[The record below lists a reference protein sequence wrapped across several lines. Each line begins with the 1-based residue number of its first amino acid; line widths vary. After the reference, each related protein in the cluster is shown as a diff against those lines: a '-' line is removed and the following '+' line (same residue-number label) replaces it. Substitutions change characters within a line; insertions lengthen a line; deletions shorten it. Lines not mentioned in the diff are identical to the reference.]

1 MVESSAKDH
10 GGGGGGA
17 SYNGLPGKPPSQ
29 RDIFFGVEVDKKYR
43 QQIDAVAE
51 VVNLIEIN
59 NKG

>member
-1 MVESSAKDH
+1 MER
-10 GGGGGGA
+10 GGGGA

-43 QQIDAVAE
+43 QQIDAMAE